1 VPIEAIFELGQ
12 VGRGMLPADGM
23 VRTGDRV
30 LGVPEQRIDPVE
42 LRICHAG
49 TPTADD
55 MALISVGGRI
65 VGPEASEAIAVTG
78 ASLFGFDLARF
89 WKTLAQWAEAR
100 NTSQC

>member
-1 VPIEAIFELGQ
+1 
-12 VGRGMLPADGM
+12 M

>member
-1 VPIEAIFELGQ
+1 MPIEAIFELGQ
-12 VGRGMLPADGM
+12 VGRGMLLADGM
-23 VRTGDRV
+23 IRTGDRV
-30 LGVPEQRIDPVE
+30 LGVTEQRIDPVE

-49 TPTADD
+49 TPTAGD

-65 VGPEASEAIAVTG
+65 EGPEASEAIAVTW

-89 WKTLAQWAEAR
+89 LKTLALWAEAR